1 MSQSAQEQQQFA
13 LLRSLIDARSFDDA
27 TLRILQSLL
36 VSKDVESSVQVRYT
50 FTEFLRSQFLS
61 VIRSI
66 ASKTVHEKL
75 LILKFFV
82 RAFAIVGDV
91 ESCLAVRYEA
101 LLMRE
106 LKSASCQWLDV
117 SSVEWLNFVEDA
129 LRNGFHSIA
138 EKACQHALLCIGKND
153 VLEPGID
160 GFSENAEAIRTIT
173 RLRNIA
179 LTSLSSGSVQAQ
191 AAQYLTRKS
200 SEQGKSD
207 VIYQEKRCLASTSF
221 RNGIKRQNM
230 RKLQEQRSLL
240 QTNDE

>member
-1 MSQSAQEQQQFA
+1 MAQEQEQHS
-13 LLRSLIDARSFDDA
+13 LLRSLIGAGSFDDA

-36 VSKDVESSVQVRYT
+36 VSKDVESSMQVRCS
-50 FTEFLRSQFLS
+50 FTAFFRSQFLS

-66 ASKTVHEKL
+66 ASKSVQEKL
-75 LILKFFV
+75 FILDFFV

-91 ESCLAVRYEA
+91 ESCLALRYEA
-101 LLMRE
+101 LLMRT

-117 SSVEWLNFVEDA
+117 SPVEWLNFVEDA
-129 LRNGFHSIA
+129 LHNGFHSIA

-153 VLEPGID
+153 MLEPGIE

-173 RLRNIA
+173 RLRNRA
-179 LTSLSSGSVQAQ
+179 MKSVASSSVQAQ
-191 AAQYLTRKS
+191 AAEYLTRKS
-200 SEQGKSD
+200 SEQGKLNS
-207 VIYQEKRCLASTSF
+207 ISEEKQCPASTSF

-240 QTNDE
+240 QINDE